1 MHSVGSHYNRI
12 IGMNIKNYSNLD
24 FNRHSYQSNNIFK
37 GKNVSLSKDEFIQS
51 KDKPIK
57 KEEKKMWKYIA
68 AGAFILALIAD
79 IIVERKIRVDDK
91 AKIDALKKDKELTN
105 KIIKDLEEQSKKLE
119 DEINKQKE
127 IINQLKNGGKDNNNN
142 KPPKID
148 VDPDSKK

>member
-57 KEEKKMWKYIA
+57 KEEKKCGNISQ
-68 AGAFILALIAD
+68 L
-79 IIVERKIRVDDK
+79 
-91 AKIDALKKDKELTN
+91 EL
-105 KIIKDLEEQSKKLE
+105 LF
-119 DEINKQKE
+119 
-127 IINQLKNGGKDNNNN
+127 
-142 KPPKID
+142 
-148 VDPDSKK
+148 